1 MVCIAFPNS
10 FSMYLYIVGS
20 IHTVRFAF
28 KLIINLIYIFLFYFY
43 ILKEYCGQT
52 VAPTNFMVLKYN

>member
-1 MVCIAFPNS
+1 
-10 FSMYLYIVGS
+10 MYLYIVGS